1 MGDLLETNNDWS
13 LPQKKVIDFVLF
25 LYQKTAMDWNLAIK
39 RNCEDLLLT
48 VMELFAMIGL
58 GEDVTVERVS
68 KALYRE
74 VLTQL
79 RAAESSAR
87 RLIMVAARNIVAEPK
102 PRSAVHPATENSAAR
117 KDEAR
122 KEGNREPR
130 AKPKTERRPLF
141 KLFEPL
147 LDPDRIFLRRF
158 KKKRRARPPLQ
169 IIDVGP
175 DPRIPLF
182 LVFRKA
188 EPPPTP
194 DAKEKSDD
202 GMVDAARLVRRL
214 HALLDALQNIP
225 LQAQR
230 YARWRDTPFED
241 RRPQRDSILRSGR
254 PPGFRRR
261 PKYEVDRILREC
273 VWLARNF
280 QPQLDSS

>member
-1 MGDLLETNNDWS
+1 
-13 LPQKKVIDFVLF
+13 
-25 LYQKTAMDWNLAIK
+25 MDWNLAIK
-39 RNCEDLLLT
+39 RNCEELLLT
-48 VMELFAMIGL
+48 VTELFAMIGL
-58 GEDVTVERVS
+58 DENVTVERVS
-68 KALYRE
+68 KALYRD

-79 RAAESSAR
+79 RAAESAAR

-102 PRSAVHPATENSAAR
+102 PRPASRPATETSAKP
-117 KDEAR
+117 KDEAP
-122 KEGNREPR
+122 KEGSPEPGT
-130 AKPKTERRPLF
+130 KPKTRRRPLF

-147 LDPDRIFLRRF
+147 LDPDRTFLRRF

-188 EPPPTP
+188 EPPPAP
-194 DAKEKSDD
+194 DAKEKLDD
-202 GMVDAARLVRRL
+202 GMVDAARLIRRL
-214 HALLDALQNIP
+214 QALLDALQNIP

-241 RRPQRDSILRSGR
+241 RHPQRDSFLRPGR

-261 PKYEVDRILREC
+261 PKYDVDRILREC
-273 VWLARNF
+273 DWLARNF